1 MASSRVDR
9 ARDSDRRLLIL
20 DTCILVDNLRGHE
33 PAQAWLTSMASR
45 YDVSL
50 SYSVITT
57 AELLAG
63 AKSDPSVEA
72 VRRLLSMIK
81 AIPADERVA
90 ERAGSYMRKWRQSH
104 GIGMPDALIAAT
116 AAEANATLVTRDDAH
131 FPMPD
136 VAILVPY

>member
-1 MASSRVDR
+1 MASSRVDH
-9 ARDSDRRLLIL
+9 ARDSDRRLLVL
-20 DTCILVDNLRGHE
+20 DTCVLVDNLRGHE
-33 PAQAWLTSMASR
+33 PARVWLASMASR

-72 VRRLLSMIK
+72 VRRLLSMIR
-81 AIPADERVA
+81 AIPVDERVA
-90 ERAGSYMRKWRQSH
+90 ERAGLYLRKWRQSH

-116 AAEANATLVTRDDAH
+116 AAEAKATLVTRDGAH
-131 FPMPD
+131 FPMGD
-136 VAILVPY
+136 VTVLVPY